1 MNRNKFL
8 LAAMLLLST
17 IGYAAALDKDD
28 AIYAEVKRF
37 WTTQLDGGE
46 SAVIEKV
53 KACYAW
59 HAKPPKK
66 SLQDAEACII
76 WDVAL
81 TELSLAVSKEL
92 SEKTKK
98 PSESLQTSFT
108 RRGNME
114 SRVVKL
120 LNRYGINGN
129 AAKGQI
135 KDIDGKVASVFGRA
149 YNDVT
154 KESGI

>member
-17 IGYAAALDKDD
+17 TGYAANLDRDD
-28 AIYAEVKRF
+28 AIYSEVKRF

-53 KACYAW
+53 KGCYAM

-66 SLQDAEACII
+66 SLQEAEKCII

-81 TELSLAVSKEL
+81 SGLSFGVSKEL
-92 SEKTKK
+92 GEKTRK
-98 PSESLQTSFT
+98 PPESFQTSFT
-108 RRGNME
+108 RRENME
-114 SRVVKL
+114 SRAVKL
-120 LNRYGINGN
+120 LNQYGIKRN
-129 AAKGQI
+129 AAIGQI
-135 KDIDGKVASVFGRA
+135 KYIDGKVASVFGRA
-149 YNDVT
+149 YNDAM
-154 KESGI
+154 KESGV

>member
-1 MNRNKFL
+1 MNLKTIL

-17 IGYAAALDKDD
+17 TGYAADLDRND

-37 WTTQLDGGE
+37 WATQLDGGE
-46 SAVIEKV
+46 SAVIQKV
-53 KACYAW
+53 KACYAR
-59 HAKPPKK
+59 HTKPPMK
-66 SLQDAEACII
+66 SLQEAEACII

-81 TELSLAVSKEL
+81 TGLSFGVSNELAAKAQ
-92 SEKTKK
+92 K

-120 LNRYGINGN
+120 LNRYGINRNG
-129 AAKGQI
+129 AKGQI

-149 YNDVT
+149 YDDVT